1 MTLAKVRLWTVDEYH
16 RMIAVGVLAP
26 EERVELIEGQ
36 IIPMAAKN
44 PPYAAT
50 NLCAADHLRQVL
62 TGQAVVRIQDPIQLS
77 KYSEPEPDIAIVQ
90 LDSRKYIDH
99 HPAPTEIFLLI
110 EVADTTLAFD
120 CGQKADLYAKAGIAD
135 YWILDVNDRQV
146 YVLRAP
152 TPEGYHQE
160 TVFSSGSVLFPLAFP
175 EVEVSL
181 QQIFP

>member
-1 MTLAKVRLWTVDEYH
+1 MTLTKVRLWTVDEYH
-16 RMIAVGVLAP
+16 HMTAVGILAP
-26 EERVELIEGQ
+26 EEQVELIEGQ

-44 PPYAAT
+44 PPHAAT
-50 NLCAADHLRQVL
+50 NLCAADHFRQAL
-62 TGQAVVRIQDPIQLS
+62 IGQALVRIQDPIRLGE
-77 KYSEPEPDIAIVQ
+77 YSEPEPDIAIVR

-120 CGQKADLYAKAGIAD
+120 RGQKANLYAKAGIAD

-152 TPEGYHQE
+152 TPEGYQQE
-160 TVFSSGSVLFPLAFP
+160 TVFGSDAVLAPLAFP
-175 EVEVSL
+175 GVDVSL
-181 QQIFP
+181 QQLFP